1 MTPGYLLQIG
11 DALQSSDLRL
21 HRLGDD
27 GNCAHLTQAEGPQPV
42 GSTGGIVTARHG
54 HFFRPYTKPELP
66 NPDVEKAQAALTD
79 ARNQIAALN
88 ASNVKLATRNVQ
100 LEAVNEELRRQNRPI
115 YEGEGGKIPWYGT
128 PTIPPDPQAVELLMR
143 SSGEKGVDGLQTQ

>member
-1 MTPGYLLQIG
+1 MIPGYLLQTG
-11 DALQSSDLRL
+11 DALQASDLRL

-42 GSTGGIVTARHG
+42 GSTGGVVTVHHG

-66 NPDVEKAQAALTD
+66 NPDVEKAQAALTE

-88 ASNVKLATRNVQ
+88 SANQAYVMRIIQ
-100 LEAVNEELRRQNRPI
+100 IEAVNEELRRPKAA
-115 YEGEGGKIPWYGT
+115 G
-128 PTIPPDPQAVELLMR
+128 
-143 SSGEKGVDGLQTQ
+143 GVDGLQTQ